1 MSIGEDGYEAYIKK
15 HNIEYQN
22 RYSQTDEPDKQGRW
36 ARTATYRNIRIAWIS
51 RVQTK
56 DKIVFCAS
64 CHFPTMQNDT
74 ANESKVFFSLED
86 AKEFVS
92 ERWNSFLT
100 AVS

>member
-1 MSIGEDGYEAYIKK
+1 M
-15 HNIEYQN
+15 IEYQN
-22 RYSQTDEPDKQGRW
+22 RYSQTDEPDEQGRW

-74 ANESKVFFSLED
+74 AKESKVFFSLED

>member
-1 MSIGEDGYEAYIKK
+1 MHSS
-15 HNIEYQN
+15 NIVFN
-22 RYSQTDEPDKQGRW
+22 VWRLCDVADKQGRW

-51 RVQTK
+51 KHLIKGKYT
-56 DKIVFCAS
+56 FCVT

-92 ERWNSFLT
+92 ERWDFFLT

>member
-1 MSIGEDGYEAYIKK
+1 M
-15 HNIEYQN
+15 IEYQN

-36 ARTATYRNIRIAWIS
+36 ARTATYKNIRVAWIS
-51 RVQTK
+51 KHIIQNSET
-56 DKIVFCAS
+56 FCVTL
-64 CHFPTMQNDT
+64 HFPTMNNDT

-92 ERWNSFLT
+92 ERWNFFLT

>member
-1 MSIGEDGYEAYIKK
+1 M
-15 HNIEYQN
+15 IEYQN

-74 ANESKVFFSLED
+74 ANEHKTFETFKE
-86 AKEFVS
+86 AKDFVS
-92 ERWNSFLT
+92 ERWIWFLN
-100 AVS
+100 AIKPQE